1 MFSVQEVSQ
10 PTRPLTNEIEIVAPD
25 VSHGG
30 DIWRVAKGSE
40 ELDLNSSYMYL
51 LFARDFAET
60 CRVALVDDEVVAFT
74 LAYRRAED
82 PECLFVWQIAV
93 DEEHRGQGL
102 ARRMLD
108 DLIQASTETD
118 EPIRKVESTVTEDN
132 IASRMLFA
140 GLAERWGATVK
151 TDALFDESHFPDD
164 HEAELL
170 HEIGPIDPSAR
181 D

>member
-1 MFSVQEVSQ
+1 MFSVQEVFQ
-10 PTRPLTNEIEIVAPD
+10 PTRSKTREIEIVSPE
-25 VSHGG
+25 VTHGG
-30 DIWRVAKGSE
+30 DIWRLAKGSE

-60 CRVALVDDEVVAFT
+60 SRVVLVDDEVVAFT
-74 LAYRRAED
+74 LAYRRAEE

-93 DEEHRGQGL
+93 DEEHRGRGF

-108 DLIQASTETD
+108 DLIASSLESD
-118 EPIRKVESTVTEDN
+118 DPIRKVESTVTKDN
-132 IASRMLFA
+132 TASNGLFH
-140 GLAERWGATVK
+140 GLAERWGADLR
-151 TDALFDESHFPDD
+151 TDPLFDESHFPDE

-170 HEIGPIDPSAR
+170 HEIGPIDPNAL